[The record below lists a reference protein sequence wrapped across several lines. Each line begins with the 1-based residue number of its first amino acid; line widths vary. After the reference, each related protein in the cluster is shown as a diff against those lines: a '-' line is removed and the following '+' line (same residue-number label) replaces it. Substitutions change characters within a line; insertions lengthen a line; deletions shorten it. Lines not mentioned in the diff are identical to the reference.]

1 MIKKSI
7 LAIISICLTFY
18 AYSQNEQDALR
29 YSQNK
34 LFGSA
39 RVQGAGGAFGALGA
53 DASAVAINPAG
64 IALYRRNEISGS
76 LAVTS
81 YVNDNKYIGSLNTDS
96 KTGINIPQFGL
107 VFTKVQQGFNGDES
121 KDLVSY
127 SFGFGMNRLNDFN
140 QNNIF
145 TGYNSKSSISDFF
158 AEQASGRTFPNSAP
172 FNSYIN
178 DIAGMAWS
186 AYLIDSIG
194 LNKYGSTFR
203 SNNDTAFS
211 VRQTN
216 ISTISGRIN
225 EYNFSTG
232 LNYSNFLYFGAS
244 LLFQNVNYE
253 SSNTFKETVERK
265 SSANNLYTSSDF
277 TTKVKTQGTGI
288 GGRFGFIIKP
298 TDYFRMG
305 LSYTT
310 PVRLNLKDEY
320 SYGLQSTVN
329 GNNYFY
335 DASARTDYFD
345 YNLITPSK
353 LTVSGAIMHPKL
365 GFISI
370 DWDQV
375 DYKSARLT
383 ASNYEFVNANA
394 AVKNNYTIS
403 NNVRIGSELR
413 YKDARF
419 RAGYAY
425 YGSPYNSNSNGISLD
440 KPTQSIS
447 GGIGFLFPSVDN
459 YSSDF
464 YIDGAMVYTWNTY
477 YQTPYQLTE
486 KGKTSYTA
494 ENQFTMMNFM
504 VTAGFRF

>member
-1 MIKKSI
+1 MLKKSI
-7 LAIISICLTFY
+7 LAAFSICLTFY
-18 AYSQNEQDALR
+18 AFAQNEQDALR

-64 IALYRRNEISGS
+64 IALYRRNELSGS

-81 YVNDNKYIGSLNTDS
+81 YLNDSKYIGSLNTES
-96 KTGINIPQFGL
+96 KTGLNIPQFGL
-107 VFTKVQQGFNGDES
+107 VFTKVQQGFKGDET

-127 SFGFGMNRLNDFN
+127 SFGFAVNRLNDFN
-140 QNNIF
+140 QNSIF
-145 TGYNSKSSISDFF
+145 SGINTKSSISDYF
-158 AEQASGRTFPNSAP
+158 AEQANGRTFPNSTP
-172 FNSYIN
+172 FNTYVN

-186 AYLIDSIG
+186 TYLIDSIG
-194 LNKYGSTFR
+194 PKKYGSTFN

-211 VRQTN
+211 IRQTN
-216 ISTISGRIN
+216 IQQITGRIN
-225 EYNFSTG
+225 EYSFSSG
-232 LNYSNFLYFGAS
+232 LNYSNFFYFGAS

-253 SSNTFKETVERK
+253 SSNFFKETVNK
-265 SSANNLYTSSDF
+265 SGNLTNLYTSSNF
-277 TTKVKTQGTGI
+277 TTILKTQGTGI
-288 GGRFGFIIKP
+288 GGRFGFIVKP
-298 TDYFRMG
+298 IDFFRVG

-320 SYGLQSTVN
+320 SYGLSTVV
-329 GNNYFY
+329 GGTNYNY
-335 DASARTDYFD
+335 DAKERTDYFD
-345 YNLITPSK
+345 YNLVTPSK
-353 LTVSGAIMHPKL
+353 LTVSAALMHPKL
-365 GFISI
+365 GFISV

-383 ASNYEFVNANA
+383 ATNYEFLQANA
-394 AVKNNYTIS
+394 AVKSNYTIA
-403 NNVRIGSELR
+403 NNVRIGAELK
-413 YKDARF
+413 YKNSRF

-425 YGSPYNSNSNGISLD
+425 YGSPYNASSSGISLD
-440 KPTQSIS
+440 NPTQSMS
-447 GGIGFLFPSVDN
+447 GGLGFLFPSVDN

-486 KGKTSYTA
+486 KGKTSYSA
-494 ENQFTMMNFM
+494 ENQFTKMNFI